1 MICGTVIVAI
11 AIVVYATFIYLYT
24 IIIIMN
30 SLIAFY
36 SRTNIT
42 KKLAEEIADKLNGDI
57 EEIVPKVNYQ
67 GKIGY
72 ARGGKDAIRE
82 KIIDLE
88 TLKYNPQDY
97 DVVYL
102 GTPVW
107 ASKSSTPLISY
118 IKQNEG
124 NFPDVK
130 FFVTAGG
137 SGMDSTLEQLEKY
150 VSKKPLATLSL
161 TTKEVKKNL
170 YEDRLSEF
178 LK

>member
-1 MICGTVIVAI
+1 MK
-11 AIVVYATFIYLYT
+11 
-24 IIIIMN
+24 
-30 SLIAFY
+30 SLIAYY
-36 SRTNIT
+36 SRTNTT
-42 KKLAEEIADKLNGDI
+42 KKLAEEIAGKVDADI
-57 EEIVPKVNYQ
+57 EEIIPKVNYQ

-88 TLKYNPQDY
+88 PLKYNPQDY

-107 ASKSSTPLISY
+107 AGKASTPLISY

-124 NFPDVK
+124 KFSNVK

-137 SGMDSTLEQLEKY
+137 SGQDSTLKQMEKF
-150 VSKKPLATLSL
+150 VSIKPLSTLEL
-161 TTKEVKKNL
+161 TTKEVKKDL
-170 YEDRLSEF
+170 YQDKLNEF

>member
-1 MICGTVIVAI
+1 MK
-11 AIVVYATFIYLYT
+11 
-24 IIIIMN
+24 
-30 SLIAFY
+30 SLIAYY
-36 SRTNIT
+36 SRTSIT
-42 KKLAEEIADKLNGDI
+42 KKLAEEIAGKLNADI

-72 ARGGKDAIRE
+72 ARGGKDAITE

-88 TLKYNPQDY
+88 PLKYDPQDY

-107 ASKSSTPLISY
+107 ASKASTPLLSY

-124 NFPDVK
+124 NFSDVK

-137 SGMDSTLEQLEKY
+137 SGLDSTLEQMKKY
-150 VSKKPLATLSL
+150 VSK
-161 TTKEVKKNL
+161 
-170 YEDRLSEF
+170 
-178 LK
+178 

>member
-1 MICGTVIVAI
+1 MK
-11 AIVVYATFIYLYT
+11 
-24 IIIIMN
+24 
-30 SLIAFY
+30 SLIAYY

-42 KKLAEEIADKLNGDI
+42 KKLAEEIAGKVNGDI

-72 ARGGKDAIRE
+72 ARGGKDAITE
-82 KIIDLE
+82 KIIDIE
-88 TLKYNPQDY
+88 PLKYDPQDY

-107 ASKSSTPLISY
+107 ASKASTPLISY
-118 IKQNEG
+118 IKENEG
-124 NFPDVK
+124 KFSDVK

-137 SGMDSTLEQLEKY
+137 SGLDSTLQQMEKY
-150 VSKKPLATLSL
+150 VSKRPLSTLAL

-170 YEDRLSEF
+170 YEDRMAEF